1 METLF
6 LIVSSVLITLG
17 IIAVIWLLS
26 SVRSVQKQLKNF
38 EAEINELP
46 RYIDEMS
53 NESRRGLADTKREID
68 KEVEH
73 LYNDLDKRFDNSYRT
88 MYEFRDWAKEQ
99 IERLIE
105 TDLQNK

>member
-6 LIVSSVLITLG
+6 LIVSSVLSTLG
-17 IIAVIWLLS
+17 IVLIFWLIS
-26 SVRSVQKQLKNF
+26 SVRSAQKQLKEYD
-38 EAEINELP
+38 EAIPELHRSIEQEINDVYKNL
-46 RYIDEMS
+46 DNL
-53 NESRRGLADTKREID
+53 NEEKNQQINSIQEDI
-68 KEVEH
+68 
-73 LYNDLDKRFDNSYRT
+73 DKRFDNSYRT